1 MQKDNVQ
8 GIYPLSPL
16 QEGFFFHNLNDKSSA
31 AYFVQVSYRVHGKME
46 PAYVRQALEMLAAR
60 YDVLRTSFV
69 LEGLTKTYQVVLKE
83 RAPGFYYEDIRGRN
97 DKEAYLEELRSKDKQ
112 RSFDLTHD
120 PLMRVLLLQL
130 KDDEFELVWSHHH
143 IIMDGWCT
151 GIVIREFSQIY
162 HSLQQGV
169 QPRLQPVTQYREF
182 IKWLDKRDEQ
192 ASAMYWKEYLKGYET
207 LAGIGF
213 WGAKKSQGYDNCEE
227 VAEIDAATTE
237 QLQQLCAK
245 LKVTLNSLLQS
256 AWAVLL
262 SRYAVTDDVAFGM
275 VVSLRPREIKGVESM
290 VGLLINTVPVRISMD
305 GQQSFAELVKQVQK
319 NALAAE
325 KHQYFPLAE
334 IQAATGLGQHLLDH
348 VFVLGNYLV
357 SEQMGEMEKD
367 TPESDL
373 IISNGHATAQVNYNF
388 SIYVNGGEDI
398 KIRFNYNRFVYP
410 TKFIS
415 QIAEN
420 YLSIVNEI
428 LTDPDK
434 LLKEIR
440 LLSTEEEKNL
450 LHIGKGPERNYAGS
464 IDSIFNEQ
472 VLARP
477 SAVAVADKDSTL
489 TYHELDKQATALA
502 VAIQDAGIEPGSYI
516 AVKTG
521 RGVDAVIS
529 LLGIAKAGC
538 VYVPVEPDHPRERVQ
553 NMLDAIELKM
563 LITTSEYLFDLP
575 ETDAAIFAL
584 DLQLNA
590 EATGVCRGS
599 QANGTA
605 YVIFTS
611 GTTGQPKGIPVRHE
625 SIIDRTLYHIEYLG
639 LTANDAVMQLASVA
653 FDASIIETCMGVL
666 SGGRLL
672 IPSAQAKQDPSLLS
686 EYIKQQEITV
696 GIFPPAYLK
705 LMSAHEL
712 PSLKHIISTGEAAIL
727 KDMLLHAQHRSIHN
741 GYGPTELC
749 IGASFHT
756 IHNNRASE
764 YLALGSVPIGK
775 PFSNTHVYV
784 LDRFGRLCP
793 AGVPGELCAAGIGV
807 TRGYLGD
814 SLLTAKKIAGNP
826 YCSEPGFERLYRT
839 GDLVQWNEHNEL
851 MYLGRI
857 DEQVQVRGI
866 RVELQEIEAALFK
879 YAAIKQACVIAYM
892 HDGNTYLAAYI
903 TTKEKDVAAEDVYAH
918 LRGLLP
924 EYMVPSQITVLD
936 KMPVTANGKID
947 KQQLPAFDPAAV
959 TAYEAPQNEMEELL
973 CRIWQEVLE
982 IGRIGRQDNFF
993 AIGGHSLKATQIVSA
1008 IYKNLGVRL
1017 DIGEIFSHPRIALL
1031 APVVAAQQGPK
1042 FSPIEPTTGL
1052 EHPVTPSQRRLWVL
1066 HQLGGAAAA
1075 YNISGSYE
1083 MKGDLNVPALRSA
1096 FEQVMIRHE
1105 SLRTAFI
1112 LRDEMLRQVI
1122 NPVDKI
1128 NVFEHLRV
1136 DESELPAL
1144 TAAVGAHE
1152 FNLEEGNLIRIK
1164 LLQYGPQRF
1173 VLCCVMHHIISDGW
1187 SVRKLFHEL
1196 SDCYNKLVA
1205 GQAASLEPLPIQYR
1219 DYAAWLVNELSN
1231 EQLSQSRA
1239 YWLNTLKD
1247 KIEPLQLVT
1256 DHPRPPVQTFNGAT
1270 ESITTGVELLHRIK
1284 AFAKEQQMSVFMVLL
1299 SAVKLLLFRHS
1310 KQNNIT
1316 VGSAVSGRE
1325 HPDVQNLVGCFINT
1339 VVLSTQLEGNQQVS
1353 DLLLQVKQTTLG
1365 AYANQLYPFDQLVEE
1380 VEAERDLSRGA
1391 LFDVLVN
1398 HQSIGAED
1406 EHISWSGV
1414 SIDRYDNGIAD
1425 VSSKFDL
1432 EFDFYEHGNELAIHL
1447 VYNTDLFKRNTIAA
1461 FCRQL
1466 INVLE
1471 QVIAHPAKQLWKISL
1486 SGNDESIVP
1495 PAYSMGP
1502 LHAFDTAS
1510 GYSTLFERQAL
1521 LARNAIAVEDASG
1534 KWSYSELMQYAN
1546 NVAQM
1551 LHEKLAQKHDP
1562 AQRLVIAVCTERS
1575 RMLVAL
1581 AIGVWKA
1588 GGIYMPVDPSLP
1600 AEPMQYILND
1610 SGASLVITDTIM
1622 QNINIQQELASSFLA
1637 NTFSGPCAPLRG
1649 ARDND
1654 GAYLLYTSGSTG
1666 RPKGVIVPAAGMLN
1680 HMQSKAIDLQLD
1692 HTSIVAQTATQ
1703 SFDVSVWQMFAVLL
1717 CGGKVN
1723 IYGRLQV
1730 MELRT
1735 HITDLDAHKVT
1746 VMQTVPSYLNEFLE
1760 DLEQRDQPVQLGS
1773 LRYLITAG
1781 EELSAALA
1789 ARWFRLMPHARI
1801 ANCYGPTE
1809 CADNISIH
1817 IMQSNDGRSRVP
1829 VGRPLA
1835 NMQLHV
1841 VNEQQQLCPQG
1852 IVGEIWVSGPGV
1864 ANGYI
1869 GNAAIN
1875 SGNVFAPDPFSQG
1888 RWLYKT
1894 GDLGRWN
1901 EEGVLEFHGR
1911 ADRQVKLRGQRVEL
1925 GEVERMIQS
1934 YPDVKQCAIVFEAGE
1949 PGGALSAYVS
1959 WKENSL
1965 PDDRMRSLR
1974 NYLSASL
1981 ASYMVPRHI
1990 VELAALP
1997 LTASGKIDRK
2007 KLPKQSAAKKKL
2019 LLPVNTAEER
2029 LLATWKDI
2037 LKKDNIS
2044 VEDNFF
2050 ELGGHSL
2057 KAMRLLAAIEQTLGT
2072 RLKLQEIFK
2081 YPTIRAQARLLETIH
2096 WVRQSNETNAPVSEE
2111 ETVII

>member
-31 AYFVQVSYRVHGKME
+31 AYFVQVSYRVHGRME
-46 PAYVRQALEMLAAR
+46 PKYAQLALEMLAAR

-69 LEGLTKTYQVVLKE
+69 LEGLKKTYQVVLKE
-83 RAPGFYYEDIRGRN
+83 RAPGFYFEDICARN
-97 DKEAYLEELRSKDKQ
+97 DQEEYLEDLRQKDKQ

-120 PLMRVLLLQL
+120 PLMRMLLLQL
-130 KDDEFELVWSHHH
+130 SHDEFELVWSHHH

-169 QPRLQPVTQYREF
+169 QPQLRPVTQYREF
-182 IKWLDKRDEQ
+182 IKWLDKRDAQ
-192 ASAMYWKEYLKGYET
+192 ASATYWKEYLQGYET
-207 LAGIGF
+207 LSGIGF
-213 WGAKKSQGYDNCEE
+213 WGKKKRQGYSNCE
-227 VAEIDAATTE
+227 VLAEIDATTTE

-245 LKVTLNSLLQS
+245 QKVTVNSLLQS

-262 SRYAVTDDVAFGM
+262 SRYAGKDDVAFGM
-275 VVSLRPREIKGVESM
+275 VVSLRPREIKGVESI
-290 VGLLINTVPVRISMD
+290 VGLLINTVPVRITTD
-305 GQQSFAELVKQVQK
+305 GRQSFSELVKQVQR

-325 KHQYFPLAE
+325 KHQYYPLAD

-357 SEQMGEMEKD
+357 SEQIGEMEKD
-367 TPESDL
+367 SPASDL
-373 IISNGHATAQVNYNF
+373 SISHGNATAQVNYDF
-388 SIYVNGGEDI
+388 SIYVNSGNDI
-398 KIRFNYNRFVYP
+398 KVRFNYNGFVYP
-410 TKFIS
+410 TKFIT
-415 QIAEN
+415 QISEN
-420 YLSIVNEI
+420 YLSIINES
-428 LTDPDK
+428 LSDPDK
-434 LLKEIR
+434 LLKDFR
-440 LLSTEEEKNL
+440 LLSAGEEKHL
-450 LHIGKGPERNYAGS
+450 LQIGKGPARNYAGS
-464 IDSIFNEQ
+464 IDSIFKEQ
-472 VLARP
+472 VQLRP
-477 SAVAVADKDSTL
+477 SAVAAADKDRSL
-489 TYHELDKQATALA
+489 TYQELDKQATALA
-502 VAIQDAGIEPGSYI
+502 LAIQDAGVERGSYI

-521 RGVDAVIS
+521 RSVDAVVS
-529 LLGIAKAGC
+529 MLGIVKAGC
-538 VYVPVEPDHPRERVQ
+538 VYVPVEPDHPNERVQ
-553 NMLDAIELKM
+553 NMLASIEPKM

-575 ETDAAIFAL
+575 ETGATVFVL

-590 EATGVCRGS
+590 DAGGECRGS
-599 QANGTA
+599 QANDTA

-625 SIIDRTLYHIEYLG
+625 SIVDRTLYHIEYLG
-639 LTANDAVMQLASVA
+639 LTTDDAVMQLASVA
-653 FDASIIETCMGVL
+653 FDASVIETCMGL
-666 SGGRLL
+666 LGGGRLV
-672 IPSAQAKQDPSLLS
+672 IPSAQAKQDPLLLS
-686 EYIKQQEITV
+686 HYMREQSITV
-696 GIFPPAYLK
+696 AIFPPAYLK
-705 LMSAHEL
+705 LMSSHEL
-712 PSLKHIISTGEAAIL
+712 PSLKNIISTGEAAIL
-727 KDMLLHAQHRSIHN
+727 KDMLAHAQHRNMHN

-756 IHNNRASE
+756 IDSNRALE
-764 YLALGSVPIGK
+764 YLESGIVPIGK

-807 TRGYLGD
+807 TRGYLSD
-814 SLLTAKKIAGNP
+814 SLLTAQKITGNP
-826 YCSEPGFERLYRT
+826 YCSEPGFERLYHT

-851 MYLGRI
+851 VYLGRM

-866 RVELQEIEAALFK
+866 RVELREIESALFK
-879 YAAIKQACVIAYM
+879 YAAIKQACVVAHV

-903 TTKEKDVAAEDVYAH
+903 TVKEKNAIVDEVYAH

-924 EYMVPSQITVLD
+924 EYMVPSQIVVLD
-936 KMPVTANGKID
+936 KMPVTGNGKID
-947 KQQLPAFDPAAV
+947 KQQLPAFDPAAL
-959 TAYEAPQNEMEELL
+959 TAYEAPQNEMEALL
-973 CRIWQEVLE
+973 CRIWQEVLD
-982 IGRIGRQDNFF
+982 INRIGRQDNFF

-1017 DIGEIFSHPRIALL
+1017 DIGEIFSNPRIELL

-1042 FSPIEPTTGL
+1042 FSPIQPVNGL

-1075 YNISGSYE
+1075 YNISGSYKL
-1083 MKGDLNVPALRSA
+1083 KGELNVAALQAA
-1096 FEQVMIRHE
+1096 FDQVMMRHE

-1112 LRDEMLRQVI
+1112 LKDEMLRQVI
-1122 NPVDKI
+1122 NNKAD
-1128 NVFEHLRV
+1128 VFEHLHV
-1136 DESELPAL
+1136 GEDEVPQI
-1144 TAAVGAHE
+1144 TAALNAHE
-1152 FNLEEGNLIRIK
+1152 FDLEQGNLIRIK
-1164 LLQYGPQRF
+1164 LLQYGPGSF

-1187 SVRKLFHEL
+1187 SVRRIFHEL
-1196 SDCYNKLVA
+1196 SECYNKLVA
-1205 GQAASLEPLPIQYR
+1205 GEPAALAPLPIQYR
-1219 DYAAWLVNELSN
+1219 DYAAWLVNELQN

-1239 YWLNTLKD
+1239 YWLTTLKD

-1270 ESITTGVELLHRIK
+1270 ESIAAGAELLQRVK
-1284 AFAKEQQMSVFMVLL
+1284 MFAKEQQMSVFMVLL

-1325 HPDVQNLVGCFINT
+1325 HPDVQQLVGCFINT
-1339 VVLSTQLEGNQQVS
+1339 VVLSTQMESNQQVS
-1353 DLLLQVKQTTLG
+1353 DLLLQVKQATLG

-1380 VEAERDLSRGA
+1380 VESERDLSRSA

-1398 HQSIGAED
+1398 HQSIGVED
-1406 EHISWSGV
+1406 EQISWTGV

-1425 VSSKFDL
+1425 VTSKFDL
-1432 EFDFYEHGNELAIHL
+1432 EFDFYEHESMLAVHV
-1447 VYNTDLFKRNTIAA
+1447 VYNTDLFKRNTVAA

-1471 QVIAHPAKQLWKISL
+1471 QIITQPAKQLWQVSL
-1486 SGNDESIVP
+1486 SANDESSVP
-1495 PAYSMGP
+1495 PTYSLGP
-1502 LHAFDTAS
+1502 VHAFDTTS
-1510 GYSTLFERQAL
+1510 GYSTLFERQATL
-1521 LARNAIAVEDASG
+1521 TGDAIAVEDASG
-1534 KWSYSELMQYAN
+1534 KWSYAELMQYAN
-1546 NVAQM
+1546 NVAHM
-1551 LHEKLAQKHDP
+1551 LREELSQKYDPAEKL
-1562 AQRLVIAVCTERS
+1562 VVAVCTERS
-1575 RMLVAL
+1575 RLLTAL
-1581 AIGVWKA
+1581 AIGIWKA

-1600 AEPMQYILND
+1600 SEPMQYILND
-1610 SGASLVITDTIM
+1610 SGASLVITDALM
-1622 QNINIQQELASSFLA
+1622 QGINVPQELAGTFLGNA
-1637 NTFSGPCAPLRG
+1637 CSGPCAPLRG

-1680 HMQSKAIDLQLD
+1680 HMHSKAADLQLD

-1703 SFDVSVWQMFAVLL
+1703 SFDVSIWQMFAALL
-1717 CGGKVN
+1717 RGGKVN

-1730 MELRT
+1730 MELRS
-1735 HITDLDAHKVT
+1735 HIAELDAHKVT

-1760 DLEQRDQPVQLGS
+1760 DLEQRDQSTPLSS

-1781 EELSAALA
+1781 EELGAALA
-1789 ARWFRLMPHARI
+1789 ARWFRLVPHARI

-1817 IMQSNDGRSRVP
+1817 IMQSGDGKSRVP

-1835 NMQLHV
+1835 NTQLHV

-1852 IVGEIWVSGPGV
+1852 ILGEIWVSGPGV
-1864 ANGYI
+1864 AAGYI
-1869 GNAAIN
+1869 GAAATL
-1875 SGNVFAPDPFSQG
+1875 SAKVFMPDPFAKG

-1934 YPDVKQCAIVFEAGE
+1934 YPDVKQCAVVFEPGE
-1949 PGGALSAYVS
+1949 PGGALSAYIS
-1959 WKENSL
+1959 WKENS
-1965 PDDRMRSLR
+1965 PEDRMRSLR

-1990 VELAALP
+1990 VELETLP

-2019 LLPVNTAEER
+2019 LLPVNAAEER

-2037 LKKDNIS
+2037 LKKDDIS

-2057 KAMRLLAAIEQTLGT
+2057 KAMRLLAAIEQGVGT

-2081 YPTIRAQARLLETIH
+2081 YPTIRAQARLLETID
-2096 WVRQSNETNAPVSEE
+2096 WIQQSNEADAPVSEE
-2111 ETVII
+2111 ESVII